1 VFRLV
6 FASLITFGLL
16 TGMVAGVI
24 RAAVVSSG
32 DVNLGLA
39 INLTIA
45 INLAIWLISPRLSDV
60 TLRWFNKLIFL
71 DDADAA
77 PGWAHSGA
85 ARRLAA
91 GTGDGGPRHAR
102 DASPPLPIWHAER
115 RDRDG
120 ADERSKRL
128 AGQGPHSGRGPCSG
142 KSCYAFSSSVGRQF
156 SYWLAADRM
165 TVFGRGHGVLSGLQ
179 GGSATK
185 RIQPSH
191 RRGFKLTAEEQSS
204 GAKAC

>member
-24 RAAVVSSG
+24 RAAMVSSG

-71 DDADAA
+71 DDADPAS
-77 PGWAHSGA
+77 GWAHSGA

-91 GTGDGGPRHAR
+91 GTGGGGPRRAR
-102 DASPPLPIWHAER
+102 DASPPLPIGTPKDATVMALMSDPSASPIKAR
-115 RDRDG
+115 APG
-120 ADERSKRL
+120 AAPVL
-128 AGQGPHSGRGPCSG
+128 ANP
-142 KSCYAFSSSVGRQF
+142 V
-156 SYWLAADRM
+156 M
-165 TVFGRGHGVLSGLQ
+165 
-179 GGSATK
+179 
-185 RIQPSH
+185 PSRH
-191 RRGFKLTAEEQSS
+191 RRHGSS
-204 GAKAC
+204 LIGWPLIE